1 MIHYWIDKKST
12 LGHGENR
19 ISFGEKIPEGG
30 DITKERI
37 EKFIKEGRI
46 GELPVEAAAAKGKDP
61 TKKELKAEA
70 KDLYKEMANLDNED
84 PRLKEIETRISE
96 IEEALK

>member
-37 EKFIKEGRI
+37 EKFKKEGRI
-46 GELPVEAAAAKGKDP
+46 GELPVEAAAKKVREKGVERPKD
-61 TKKELKAEA
+61 
-70 KDLYKEMANLDNED
+70 KDED
-84 PRLKEIETRISE
+84 KS
-96 IEEALK
+96 